1 MSRRGRGFT
10 EVTVQETSSRRAR
23 ILNEKDVITRTHC
36 RHSNTHLHRRKIRST
51 EIASILG
58 CGPVFGWEL
67 VWALLIGLPTE
78 YPIHFGLGIVT
89 AAAFGRCAMKI

>member
-1 MSRRGRGFT
+1 M
-10 EVTVQETSSRRAR
+10 
-23 ILNEKDVITRTHC
+23 
-36 RHSNTHLHRRKIRST
+36 
-51 EIASILG
+51 ASIVA

-89 AAAFGRCAMKI
+89 AAAFGHYAMKL